1 MLTWQGERRSYSI
14 FPQYETKRTKLEYAN
29 QVIDY
34 SIQAN
39 PLFKATNQR
48 EGRQSKGKVSF
59 SIVVNERKRRRRD
72 LDTINIYH
80 WHWRE
85 DPFSSQ
91 AAFLCPWDSSSIGQN
106 PVKAK
111 AIGST
116 LTLIFKGGPF
126 LSSLGQRK
134 NDSPREDVTDL

>member
-48 EGRQSKGKVSF
+48 EGRQSKGKVSL

-85 DPFSSQ
+85 DPFYSQ

-106 PVKAK
+106 PVIKSSQKAK
-111 AIGST
+111 PLDVSY
-116 LTLIFKGGPF
+116 P
-126 LSSLGQRK
+126 LSGTS
-134 NDSPREDVTDL
+134 